1 MSKEIKVII
10 TTIIALSLIVIVLAF
25 RLGSNSPDIR
35 SRVPT
40 MPEQID
46 QARQAAKDAKASADK
61 AAQIDNDIKANIEK
75 LNSQWRNSDGTLKIG
90 HPEVGNAGTV
100 TEVGQTNASD
110 SQGNQIGT
118 LWFTFAERGGFVK
131 KFQPVCAGQS
141 IPVNKSVILNYHW
154 QAYNDGHIGCYV
166 IDGYTVTQ

>member
-1 MSKEIKVII
+1 MKNERIIGWLVVVSVIL
-10 TTIIALSLIVIVLAF
+10 IIVSVRFLMQHT
-25 RLGSNSPDIR
+25 PDVR